1 MSRVVG
7 TARTS
12 LATWVCLATL
22 LVAGCEKSAEEKAKD
37 EAVIECWKAVSVQ
50 SRYPSEADF
59 GSYQVDRI
67 GGGYRVTGR
76 VKLMIGL
83 GTKLPHRYVCTY
95 QRGSATVYM
104 LAPG

>member
-1 MSRVVG
+1 MSRVLG

-12 LATWVCLATL
+12 IATWACLAAL

-37 EAVIECWKAVSVQ
+37 KAVIECWKAVSQ
-50 SRYPSEADF
+50 EARYPSEADF
-59 GSYQVDRI
+59 GFYQVEAQ
-67 GGGYRVTGR
+67 GGGYRVIGR
-76 VKLMIGL
+76 VKLMTGL
-83 GTKLPHRYVCTY
+83 GTKLPHKYVCTY

>member
-1 MSRVVG
+1 M
-7 TARTS
+7 A
-12 LATWVCLATL
+12 L

-37 EAVIECWKAVSVQ
+37 EAVIACWKVVSQ
-50 SRYPSEADF
+50 EARYPSEADF
-59 GSYQVDRI
+59 GFYQADRI

-76 VKLMIGL
+76 VKLMTGL

-95 QRGSATVYM
+95 RRGTATVYM

>member
-12 LATWVCLATL
+12 LATWACLATL

-37 EAVIECWKAVSVQ
+37 EAVIACWKAVSREA
-50 SRYPSEADF
+50 RYPSEADF

-83 GTKLPHRYVCTY
+83 GTKLPHRYVCSF
-95 QRGSATVYM
+95 RWGSAEVTA
-104 LAPG
+104 LIPG

>member
-1 MSRVVG
+1 MSPVVM
-7 TARTS
+7 AIRTPIV
-12 LATWVCLATL
+12 TWVCLMAL

-76 VKLMIGL
+76 VKLMTGL
-83 GTKLPHRYVCTY
+83 GTTLPHGYVCTY
-95 QRGSATVYM
+95 RWGSAEVTA
-104 LAPG
+104 LIPG